1 MALLEVSHVSKSYG
15 NNRVLDDVTFN
26 ITKGKIVGLLG
37 PNGSGKTT
45 LIKLINDLLKEDSGT
60 IKVEGLDLGVETK
73 KLISYLPDKNYL
85 NNNMTV
91 LELLNYFKDFYEDF
105 RIDKAKELIGKLD
118 LDLNQ
123 KLKTMS
129 KGTKEKVQLILVMSR
144 KAKLYILDEPI
155 GGIDPAARD
164 YIINTILTN
173 FSNDASLLISTHL
186 ISDLEKVLDEVIFL
200 KNGKVVRSGSTDE
213 IRKETNMSINDLFRE
228 TLIIKSDS

>member
-1 MALLEVSHVSKSYG
+1 MALLEVSHITKSYG
-15 NNRVLDDVTFN
+15 NNKVLDDVTFN
-26 ITKGKIVGLLG
+26 ISKGKIVGLLG

-45 LIKLINDLLKEDSGT
+45 LIKLINDLLKEDSGS
-60 IKVEGLDLGVETK
+60 IKVEGLELGVETK

-105 RIDKAKELIGKLD
+105 RIDKAKELIGKLG

-200 KNGKVVRSGSTDE
+200 KNGKVVRCGSTDE
-213 IRKETNMSINDLFRE
+213 IRKETKLSINDLFRE
-228 TLIIKSDS
+228 EFKC

>member
-1 MALLEVSHVSKSYG
+1 
-15 NNRVLDDVTFN
+15 
-26 ITKGKIVGLLG
+26 
-37 PNGSGKTT
+37 
-45 LIKLINDLLKEDSGT
+45 
-60 IKVEGLDLGVETK
+60 
-73 KLISYLPDKNYL
+73 
-85 NNNMTV
+85 
-91 LELLNYFKDFYEDF
+91 
-105 RIDKAKELIGKLD
+105 
-118 LDLNQ
+118 
-123 KLKTMS
+123 MS

-228 TLIIKSDS
+228 EFKC

>member
-1 MALLEVSHVSKSYG
+1 MALLEVNKITKSYG
-15 NNRVLDDVTFN
+15 ANKVLDDVTFN

-105 RIDKAKELIGKLD
+105 RIDKAKELIGKLN

-228 TLIIKSDS
+228 EFKC

>member
-1 MALLEVSHVSKSYG
+1 MALLEVSHITKSYG
-15 NNRVLDDVTFN
+15 NNKVLDDVTFS
-26 ITKGKIVGLLG
+26 IPKGKIVGLLG

-228 TLIIKSDS
+228 EFKC

>member
-1 MALLEVSHVSKSYG
+1 MALLEVNHITKSYV
-15 NNRVLDDVTFN
+15 NNIVLDDVTFS
-26 ITKGKIVGLLG
+26 IPKGKIIGLLG

-45 LIKLINDLLKEDSGT
+45 LIKLINDLLKADFGT

-105 RIDKAKELIGKLD
+105 RIDKAKELISKLG

-173 FSNDASLLISTHL
+173 FSDDASLLISTHL

-200 KNGKVVRSGSTDE
+200 KNGKVIRSGSTDE
-213 IRKETNMSINDLFRE
+213 IRKETKMSINDLFRE
-228 TLIIKSDS
+228 EFKC

>member
-1 MALLEVSHVSKSYG
+1 MALLEVSHITKSYG
-15 NNRVLDDVTFN
+15 NNKVLDDVTFN
-26 ITKGKIVGLLG
+26 IPKGKIVGLLG

-45 LIKLINDLLKEDSGT
+45 LIKLINDLLKEDDGT
-60 IKVEGLDLGVETK
+60 IKVNGLDLGVETK
-73 KLISYLPDKNYL
+73 KIISYLPDKNYL

-105 RIDKAKELIGKLD
+105 RIDKAKELISKLG

-213 IRKETNMSINDLFRE
+213 IRKETKLSINDLFRE
-228 TLIIKSDS
+228 EFKC

>member
-91 LELLNYFKDFYEDF
+91 LELFNYFKDFYEDF
-105 RIDKAKELIGKLD
+105 RIDKAKELIGKLG

-228 TLIIKSDS
+228 EFKC

>member
-15 NNRVLDDVTFN
+15 NNRVLDDITFN
-26 ITKGKIVGLLG
+26 ITKGNIVGLLG

-228 TLIIKSDS
+228 EFKC

>member
-1 MALLEVSHVSKSYG
+1 MEFIEFKNLSKNFGPKEALK
-15 NNRVLDDVTFN
+15 N
-26 ITKGKIVGLLG
+26 INLTIEKGKIYGLLG

-45 LIKLINDLLKEDSGT
+45 MIKIINDLLQPTSGE
-60 IKVEGLDLGVETK
+60 ILINGREPGIESK
-73 KLISYLPDKNYL
+73 KIISFLPERTYL
-85 NNNMTV
+85 NMNMKV
-91 LELLNYFKDFYEDF
+91 SELIQFFKDFYEDF

-173 FSNDASLLISTHL
+173 FSDDASLLISTHL
-186 ISDLEKVLDEVIFL
+186 ISDLEKVLDEIIFL

-213 IRKETNMSINDLFRE
+213 IRKETKLSINDLFRE
-228 TLIIKSDS
+228 EFKC

>member
-1 MALLEVSHVSKSYG
+1 MTLLEVNHVSKSYG
-15 NNRVLDDVTFN
+15 KNKVLDDVTFN

-45 LIKLINDLLKEDSGT
+45 LIKLINDLLKEDSGS
-60 IKVEGLDLGVETK
+60 IKISGITKGVETK

-85 NNNMTV
+85 NQNMTI
-91 LELLNYFKDFYEDF
+91 LELLNYFKDFYSDF
-105 RIDKAKELIGKLD
+105 RIGKAKELIKKLD

-164 YIINTILTN
+164 YIIETILTN
-173 FSNDASLLISTHL
+173 FNEDASLLISTHL

-200 KNGKVVRSGSTDE
+200 KEGKIIRNSSTDL

-228 TLIIKSDS
+228 EFKC

>member
-15 NNRVLDDVTFN
+15 ANRVLDDVTFS
-26 ITKGKIVGLLG
+26 IPKGKIVGLLG

-60 IKVEGLDLGVETK
+60 IKVEGLDLEVETK

-91 LELLNYFKDFYEDF
+91 LELLNYFNDFYEDF
-105 RIDKAKELIGKLD
+105 RIDKAKELIGKLG

-144 KAKLYILDEPI
+144 KAKLYVLDEPI

-173 FSNDASLLISTHL
+173 FSSDASLLISTHL

-200 KNGKVVRSGSTDE
+200 KEGKVVRNGSSDE
-213 IRKETNMSINDLFRE
+213 IRKETSMSINDLFRE
-228 TLIIKSDS
+228 EFKC

>member
-1 MALLEVSHVSKSYG
+1 MALLEVSHVTKSYA
-15 NNRVLDDVTFN
+15 NNRVLDDVTFK
-26 ITKGKIVGLLG
+26 ISKGKIVGLLG

-91 LELLNYFKDFYEDF
+91 LELPNYFKDFYEDF
-105 RIDKAKELIGKLD
+105 RIDKAKELIGKLG

-144 KAKLYILDEPI
+144 EAKLYILDEPI

-228 TLIIKSDS
+228 EFKC

>member
-26 ITKGKIVGLLG
+26 ITKGKIVGLSG

-45 LIKLINDLLKEDSGT
+45 LIKLINDLLKEDSGS

-105 RIDKAKELIGKLD
+105 RIDKAKELIGKLG

-228 TLIIKSDS
+228 EFKC

>member
-1 MALLEVSHVSKSYG
+1 MALLEVNHITKSYV
-15 NNRVLDDVTFN
+15 NNIVLDDVTFS
-26 ITKGKIVGLLG
+26 IPKGKIIGLLG

-45 LIKLINDLLKEDSGT
+45 LIKLINDLLKADFGT

-105 RIDKAKELIGKLD
+105 RIDKAKELISKLD

-164 YIINTILTN
+164 YIINTIITN
-173 FSNDASLLISTHL
+173 FSDDASLLISTHL

-200 KNGKVVRSGSTDE
+200 KNGKVIRSGSTDE
-213 IRKETNMSINDLFRE
+213 IRKETKMSINDLFRE
-228 TLIIKSDS
+228 EFKC

>member
-1 MALLEVSHVSKSYG
+1 MALLEVSHITKSYG
-15 NNRVLDDVTFN
+15 NNKVLDDVTFN

-105 RIDKAKELIGKLD
+105 RIDKAKELIGKLG

-200 KNGKVVRSGSTDE
+200 KNGKVVRKGSTDE

-228 TLIIKSDS
+228 EFKC

>member
-15 NNRVLDDVTFN
+15 ANRVLDDVTFN

-105 RIDKAKELIGKLD
+105 RIDKAKELIGKLG

-213 IRKETNMSINDLFRE
+213 IRKETKLSINDLFRE
-228 TLIIKSDS
+228 EFKC

>member
-1 MALLEVSHVSKSYG
+1 
-15 NNRVLDDVTFN
+15 
-26 ITKGKIVGLLG
+26 
-37 PNGSGKTT
+37 
-45 LIKLINDLLKEDSGT
+45 
-60 IKVEGLDLGVETK
+60 
-73 KLISYLPDKNYL
+73 
-85 NNNMTV
+85 MTV

-228 TLIIKSDS
+228 EFKC

>member
-60 IKVEGLDLGVETK
+60 IKVNGLDLGVETK
-73 KLISYLPDKNYL
+73 KIISYLPDKNYL

-173 FSNDASLLISTHL
+173 FSDDASLLISTHL

-228 TLIIKSDS
+228 EFKC

>member
-45 LIKLINDLLKEDSGT
+45 LIKLINDLLKEDSGS

-105 RIDKAKELIGKLD
+105 RIDKAKELIGKLG

-200 KNGKVVRSGSTDE
+200 KNGKVVRSGSTDY
-213 IRKETNMSINDLFRE
+213 IRKETKMSINDLFRE
-228 TLIIKSDS
+228 EFKC

>member
-105 RIDKAKELIGKLD
+105 RMDKAKELIGKLD

-228 TLIIKSDS
+228 EFKC

>member
-15 NNRVLDDVTFN
+15 NNRVLDDVTFK
-26 ITKGKIVGLLG
+26 ISKGKIVGLLG

-45 LIKLINDLLKEDSGT
+45 LIKLINDLLKEDSGS

-91 LELLNYFKDFYEDF
+91 IELLNYFKDFYEDF
-105 RIDKAKELIGKLD
+105 RIDKAKELIGKLN

-173 FSNDASLLISTHL
+173 FSDDASLLISTHL

-200 KNGKVVRSGSTDE
+200 KNGKVVRCGSTDE
-213 IRKETNMSINDLFRE
+213 IRKETKLSINDLFRE
-228 TLIIKSDS
+228 EFKC

>member
-45 LIKLINDLLKEDSGT
+45 LIKLINDLLKEDDGT
-60 IKVEGLDLGVETK
+60 IKVEGLALGVETK

-105 RIDKAKELIGKLD
+105 RIDKAKELIGKLN

-228 TLIIKSDS
+228 EFKC

>member
-1 MALLEVSHVSKSYG
+1 MDLLEVNHITKSYG
-15 NNRVLDDVTFN
+15 NNIVLDDVTFS
-26 ITKGKIVGLLG
+26 IPKGKIVGLLG

-45 LIKLINDLLKEDSGT
+45 LIKLINDLLKEDEGT

-91 LELLNYFKDFYEDF
+91 LELLNYFKDFYLDF
-105 RIDKAKELIGKLD
+105 RIDKAKELISKLG

-173 FSNDASLLISTHL
+173 FSDDASLLISTHL

-200 KNGKVVRSGSTDE
+200 KNGKVVRSGSTDY
-213 IRKETNMSINDLFRE
+213 IRKETKMSINDLFRE
-228 TLIIKSDS
+228 EFKC

>member
-15 NNRVLDDVTFN
+15 ANRVLDDVTFS
-26 ITKGKIVGLLG
+26 IPKGKIVGLLG

-45 LIKLINDLLKEDSGT
+45 LIKLINDLLKEDSGS

-105 RIDKAKELIGKLD
+105 RIDKAKELIGKLG

-200 KNGKVVRSGSTDE
+200 KNGKVVRCGSTDE
-213 IRKETNMSINDLFRE
+213 IRKETKLSINDLFRE
-228 TLIIKSDS
+228 EFKC

>member
-1 MALLEVSHVSKSYG
+1 MALLEVSHITKSYG
-15 NNRVLDDVTFN
+15 NNKVLDDVTFN
-26 ITKGKIVGLLG
+26 ICKGKIVGLLG

-45 LIKLINDLLKEDSGT
+45 LIKLINDLLKEDSGS
-60 IKVEGLDLGVETK
+60 IKVEGLELGVETK

-105 RIDKAKELIGKLD
+105 RIDKAKELIGKLG

-200 KNGKVVRSGSTDE
+200 KNGKVVRCGSTDE
-213 IRKETNMSINDLFRE
+213 IRKETKLSINDLFRE
-228 TLIIKSDS
+228 EFKC

>member
-1 MALLEVSHVSKSYG
+1 MALLEVNHITKSYG
-15 NNRVLDDVTFN
+15 NNIVLDDVTFS
-26 ITKGKIVGLLG
+26 IPKGKIVGLLG

-45 LIKLINDLLKEDSGT
+45 LIKLINDLLKEDDGT

-91 LELLNYFKDFYEDF
+91 LELLNYFKDFYLDF
-105 RIDKAKELIGKLD
+105 RIDKAKELISKLG

-173 FSNDASLLISTHL
+173 FSDDASLLISTHL

-200 KNGKVVRSGSTDE
+200 KNGRVVRSGSTDY
-213 IRKETNMSINDLFRE
+213 IRKETKMSINDLFRE
-228 TLIIKSDS
+228 EFKC

>member
-1 MALLEVSHVSKSYG
+1 MALLEVNNITKSYG
-15 NNRVLDDVTFN
+15 ANKVLDDVTFN

-105 RIDKAKELIGKLD
+105 RIDKAKELIGKLN

-173 FSNDASLLISTHL
+173 FSNAASLLISTHL

-228 TLIIKSDS
+228 EFKC

>member
-105 RIDKAKELIGKLD
+105 RIDKAKELIGKLG

-186 ISDLEKVLDEVIFL
+186 ISDLEKVLDEVLFL

-228 TLIIKSDS
+228 EFKC

>member
-1 MALLEVSHVSKSYG
+1 MALLEVSHVCKSYG
-15 NNRVLDDVTFN
+15 ANRVLDDVTFS
-26 ITKGKIVGLLG
+26 IPKGKIVGLLG

-45 LIKLINDLLKEDSGT
+45 LIKLINDLLKEDSGS

-105 RIDKAKELIGKLD
+105 RIDKAKELIGKLE

-228 TLIIKSDS
+228 EFKC